1 MIAMDMGTIRGLG
14 TVVVM
19 VAFIGLALWVF
30 SPRRKAEFDDATLLP
45 FADDPEA
52 IVQVRQAQDQSKEHA
67 PSNAER
73 SPKA

>member
-1 MIAMDMGTIRGLG
+1 MDIGTIRGLG

-19 VAFIGLALWVF
+19 VAFIGLALWVY

-52 IVQVRQAQDQSKEHA
+52 IRQLEQAKASR
-67 PSNAER
+67 SN
-73 SPKA
+73 KA

>member
-1 MIAMDMGTIRGLG
+1 MDIQTIRGLG

-30 SPRRKAEFDDATLLP
+30 SSRRKADFDEATLLP

-52 IVQVRQAQDQSKEHA
+52 IARVERQQQENTSRRNQ
-67 PSNAER
+67 P
-73 SPKA
+73 

>member
-1 MIAMDMGTIRGLG
+1 MIDMDIGMIRGLG

-52 IVQVRQAQDQSKEHA
+52 IAQLEKAKAS
-67 PSNAER
+67 R
-73 SPKA
+73 SHTE

>member
-1 MIAMDMGTIRGLG
+1 MIRGLG

-30 SPRRKAEFDDATLLP
+30 SGRRKAEFDEATFLP

-52 IVQVRQAQDQSKEHA
+52 IKHVEQEQASRSNKE
-67 PSNAER
+67 
-73 SPKA
+73 

>member
-1 MIAMDMGTIRGLG
+1 MIAMDIGMIRGLG

-52 IVQVRQAQDQSKEHA
+52 IKHLEQAKASR
-67 PSNAER
+67 SN
-73 SPKA
+73 KA

>member
-1 MIAMDMGTIRGLG
+1 MIAVDIGMIRGLG

-19 VAFIGLALWVF
+19 VAFIGLALWVY

-52 IVQVRQAQDQSKEHA
+52 IAQVRQAQDQGKSAAHLE
-67 PSNAER
+67 AEG
-73 SPKA
+73 SQKP

>member
-1 MIAMDMGTIRGLG
+1 VIAMDIGMIRGLG

-52 IVQVRQAQDQSKEHA
+52 IKQLEQAKASR
-67 PSNAER
+67 SN
-73 SPKA
+73 KQ

>member
-1 MIAMDMGTIRGLG
+1 MIAMDIGTIRGLG

-52 IVQVRQAQDQSKEHA
+52 IKHLEQAKA
-67 PSNAER
+67 AR
-73 SPKA
+73 SDEQ